1 MSCYVLSSLVC
12 ECVVVSVAV
21 CCCVC
26 VCIPEVE
33 AEAENGITSTFV
45 STENASETV
54 PVEFSGISSRQV
66 IFPLISSPRFSL
78 SF

>member
-33 AEAENGITSTFV
+33 VEAENGITSNFV

-54 PVEFSGISSRQV
+54 PVEFLGGK
-66 IFPLISSPRFSL
+66 
-78 SF
+78 SFFL